1 MLSRRVFSGLLAS
14 AVAMPR
20 IAEARHAGNDALT
33 DRFSVMIWV
42 LRKRGSF
49 EQNLENV
56 AKAGYRHIELIGEFW
71 QWSDADRERYMNKM
85 AGLGITI
92 DATTGMKLGFAD
104 PAIGDAYIDEL
115 KKLIVAARQVKCT
128 RLILMSGKV
137 LPAVG
142 DEAQRAASIATL
154 KRAAEVLEAEK
165 MDALLEPIDRLE
177 NPTYWMDGVEEAA
190 TITRAVGSPRI
201 RVLYDFYHEQR
212 TRGNVIEKLEKV
224 FDQVALVHVADVPK
238 RIDPGTGEMA
248 YANIY
253 RKLKALNYKGM
264 IAMEFY
270 PEGEP
275 VEALRKARLEAE
287 KELTIS

>member
-1 MLSRRVFSGLLAS
+1 MLAS
-14 AVAMPR
+14 MALAENLPHVAF
-20 IAEARHAGNDALT
+20 AQGGSG
-33 DRFSVMIWV
+33 RFSVMIWV

-49 EQNLENV
+49 EQNLEDV
-56 AKAGYRHIELIGEFW
+56 AKAGYKHIELIGEFW
-71 QWSDADRERYMNKM
+71 KWSDADRERYMAKM
-85 AGLGITI
+85 ASLGITI

-104 PAIGDAYIDEL
+104 PATGDAYIAEL
-115 KKLIVAARQVKCT
+115 KKLIVAAKQVKCT

-142 DEAQRAASIATL
+142 DEGQRAASVATL
-154 KRAAEVLEAEK
+154 KRAAEVLETEG

-190 TITRAVGSPRI
+190 AMTRAVASPRI
-201 RVLYDFYHEQR
+201 KVLYDFYHEQR
-212 TRGNVIEKLEKV
+212 TRGNVIEKLVKA
-224 FDQVALVHVADVPK
+224 FDQIALVHIADVPK
-238 RIDPGTGEMA
+238 RSDPGTGEMA

-270 PEGEP
+270 PESDP

-287 KELTIS
+287 RELA

>member
-1 MLSRRVFSGLLAS
+1 MLAATALA
-14 AVAMPR
+14 PR
-20 IAEARHAGNDALT
+20 LAAAEERN

-42 LRKRGSF
+42 LRKRASF
-49 EQNLENV
+49 EQNLETV

-71 QWSDADRERYMNKM
+71 QWSDADRKRYLAKM
-85 AGLGITI
+85 ASLGITI

-104 PAIGDAYIDEL
+104 PATGDAYLAEL
-115 KKLIVAARQVKCT
+115 KKLILAAKQVECS

-137 LPAVG
+137 LSAVG
-142 DEAQRAASIATL
+142 EEGQRAASITTL

-190 TITRAVGSPRI
+190 TITRAVDSQRI
-201 RVLYDFYHEQR
+201 KVLYDFYHEQR

-224 FDQVALVHVADVPK
+224 IDQVTLVHIADVPK
-238 RIDPGTGEMA
+238 RSDPGTGEMN
-248 YANIY
+248 YENIY
-253 RKLKALNYKGM
+253 RKLKQLHYQGM

-270 PEGEP
+270 PESDP
-275 VEALRKARLEAE
+275 VDALKKARLEAE
-287 KELTIS
+287 KVLA